1 MVALTGSLAVGNAEP
16 DSDIDYLIITANNRL
31 WLCRAMTIVVV
42 RAAAR
47 RHVSLCPNYL
57 LAERAM
63 VFTERNL
70 YTARELVQMVPVAGI
85 PIYARLREL
94 NTWVAEFLPNA
105 AGRPPVA
112 APDGQ
117 ELSASRRAMRGA
129 GELVLRTPPGGW
141 LERWEQGRKIRKFSR
156 HEQGQESAF
165 SADWCKGHFQSHARR
180 ALDQFAAH
188 WLELEESQ
196 P

>member
-1 MVALTGSLAVGNAEP
+1 
-16 DSDIDYLIITANNRL
+16 
-31 WLCRAMTIVVV
+31 MTIAVV
-42 RAAAR
+42 RAADR
-47 RHVSLCPNYL
+47 RRVSLCPNYL

-85 PIYARLREL
+85 PVYARLREL
-94 NTWVAEFLPNA
+94 NAWVAEFLPNA
-105 AGRPPVA
+105 AGRPSLA
-112 APDGQ
+112 APAEQ
-117 ELSASRRAMRGA
+117 ELSASRRALRGA
-129 GELVLRTPPGGW
+129 GELLLRTPPGAW
-141 LERWEQGRKIRKFSR
+141 LERWEQERKIRKFSR

-165 SADWCKGHFQSHARR
+165 SADFCKGHFQSHAQR

-188 WLELEESQ
+188 WLQLEESQ